1 MDGFEVTNLV
11 RHHDVH
17 QDLPIIMITSRTA
30 DKHKKMAFD
39 LGVNDFL
46 GKPYKE
52 EELIEKI
59 KLLTN
64 VNV

>member
-1 MDGFEVTNLV
+1 MKIISNLPV
-11 RHHDVH
+11 
-17 QDLPIIMITSRTA
+17 A

-52 EELIEKI
+52 EELI
-59 KLLTN
+59 
-64 VNV
+64 